1 MASCPD
7 RICAR
12 GKAPAPVSPYCVAS
26 CLALTKL
33 ANADTFETTTNDA
46 AASRKGGNVPP
57 DLWRNMPVVSKLAGA
72 RNPLGRRAFL
82 RLGAALTGSLAL
94 GAKPGHAEP
103 AQASPPA
110 DAPWSQSIGA
120 GVVDR
125 PYGRPSDAEAGVIRR
140 NVPWLT
146 AGTESSVSF
155 SPLQHLHGII
165 TPNGLFFER
174 HHAGRPDIDPDRH
187 RLMIHG
193 LVERPLILAM
203 KDIVRF
209 PSVSRIHF
217 IECPANGGME
227 WRAAQMNSLQFNHG
241 MISCAEWTGVRLS
254 TLLEEV
260 GLKKEAQWAMVEGAD
275 GAHMN
280 RSLPLG
286 KCLDDCLVVYA
297 QNGEAL
303 RPEQGYPLRLVVPG
317 WEGNVSI
324 KWLRRIKLG
333 DKPWY
338 SREETSK
345 YTDLMPDGSSRGFTW
360 LIDAK
365 SVITFP
371 CPEKPLDR
379 PGQHEIRGLA
389 WSGNGKVKRVD
400 VSTDGGVNWQSA
412 RLHEPV
418 LSKALTKFTLPW
430 HWDGQPAL
438 LESRAIDET
447 GYVQPTITQLRKQ
460 RGSNS
465 VYHNN
470 SIQTWQVKPDG
481 SVFDVQLA

>member
-1 MASCPD
+1 VRPD
-7 RICAR
+7 PWRRISLLSKPGGPR
-12 GKAPAPVSPYCVAS
+12 VA
-26 CLALTKL
+26 
-33 ANADTFETTTNDA
+33 
-46 AASRKGGNVPP
+46 
-57 DLWRNMPVVSKLAGA
+57 
-72 RNPLGRRAFL
+72 LGRRSFL
-82 RLGAALTGSLAL
+82 GLGAALSGSLAL
-94 GAKPGHAEP
+94 GARSGQAESQP
-103 AQASPPA
+103 ASPPA
-110 DAPWSQSIGA
+110 DAPWSQSLGP

-125 PYGRPSDAEAGVIRR
+125 PYGRPADTEAGVIRR
-140 NVPWLT
+140 NVPWLS
-146 AGTESSVSF
+146 AGTESSVGF
-155 SPLQHLHGII
+155 SPLQDLHGII

-174 HHAGRPDIDPDRH
+174 HHAGRPDIDPDQH

-193 LVERPLILAM
+193 LVERPLVLTM

-209 PSVSRIHF
+209 PQVSRIHF

-227 WRAAQMNSLQFNHG
+227 WRAAQINSLQFNHG

-260 GLKKEAQWAMVEGAD
+260 GVKREAKWAMVEGAD

-280 RSLPLG
+280 RSLPLD

-317 WEGNVSI
+317 WEGNVNI

-333 DKPWY
+333 DRPWY

-345 YTDLMPDGSSRGFTW
+345 YTDLMPDGTSRGFTW

-371 CPEKPLDR
+371 CPEKPLQS
-379 PGQHEIRGLA
+379 PGPYEIRGLA
-389 WSGNGKVKRVD
+389 WTGTGKVKRVD
-400 VSTDGGVNWQSA
+400 VSTDGGVNWRSA

-418 LSKALTKFTLPW
+418 LSKALTRFTLPW
-430 HWDGQPAL
+430 QWDGRPAL
-438 LESRAIDET
+438 LQSRVIDET
-447 GYVQPTITQLRKQ
+447 GYVQPTIAELRKI

-481 SVFDVQLA
+481 SVFDVQIA